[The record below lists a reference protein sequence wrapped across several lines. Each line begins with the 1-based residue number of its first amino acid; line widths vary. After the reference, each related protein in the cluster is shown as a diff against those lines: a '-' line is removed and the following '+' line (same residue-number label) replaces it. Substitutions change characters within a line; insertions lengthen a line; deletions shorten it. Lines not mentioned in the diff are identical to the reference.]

1 MVFPQNPATT
11 DMPKYK
17 SPLSGAA
24 KKSPLASPVQ
34 IALMEQG
41 VPRGT
46 AYATSEQIAAQNA
59 MPATPMPPQE
69 RTGPIAD
76 QLSRSQPGISSP
88 QELRNPGSVPFGVPS
103 MAATRPQM
111 GLGAPGTA
119 GGDPMMRGPRSAP
132 GMDVPGAIVTP
143 EGTLADIVSTMSM
156 QPDPAYV
163 QEQTELARALGQ
175 QRYDQS
181 DVARMQSGR
190 MADMTANRNM
200 GQMAGGNY
208 ADMDP
213 ARAAAAAQGMY
224 RGGGLGGA
232 SMGAREDAIE
242 QALRARG
249 PSGPSQSERIAGSRQ
264 EMNSML
270 AEALQGQG
278 GAMNPQA
285 GFEQNARM
293 LQPGTTLTGTDAN
306 GTPMIISRGSA
317 GTLDDRTRDARQEQY
332 RTARRERAGELRGFR
347 QNQNAMRNEAMVA
360 AASNPANSPFM
371 RALMAND
378 PRGAAA
384 IMQAQGGLQLGSAEL
399 AQKAEADRQRFQ
411 NDTEKLRQAGIVSEA
426 EARRLNAQADGVT
439 AETGVLTAASTPE
452 AQAAAQRNAERM
464 TALQGGMAP
473 PTYTDGLFED
483 PAARSSAT
491 APPQS
496 VSQALRRVEQTA
508 PAVDRLAGSGV
519 SAGMPSGY
527 ANAIDKR
534 IESGAMYSDSDL
546 QSMQA
551 NYQARALSDP
561 NFKPNDGGLLVA
573 SGAIPSEN
581 TMFQQMLHER
591 MVQPQ
596 PITADEV
603 IQLRKKAK
611 ESNAAAKR
619 ESMANNR
626 TESLPNNN
634 YDTGRFVGMP

>member
-1 MVFPQNPATT
+1 
-11 DMPKYK
+11 
-17 SPLSGAA
+17 
-24 KKSPLASPVQ
+24 
-34 IALMEQG
+34 
-41 VPRGT
+41 
-46 AYATSEQIAAQNA
+46 
-59 MPATPMPPQE
+59 
-69 RTGPIAD
+69 
-76 QLSRSQPGISSP
+76 
-88 QELRNPGSVPFGVPS
+88 
-103 MAATRPQM
+103 
-111 GLGAPGTA
+111 
-119 GGDPMMRGPRSAP
+119 
-132 GMDVPGAIVTP
+132 
-143 EGTLADIVSTMSM
+143 
-156 QPDPAYV
+156 
-163 QEQTELARALGQ
+163 
-175 QRYDQS
+175 
-181 DVARMQSGR
+181 
-190 MADMTANRNM
+190 
-200 GQMAGGNY
+200 
-208 ADMDP
+208 
-213 ARAAAAAQGMY
+213 
-224 RGGGLGGA
+224 
-232 SMGAREDAIE
+232 
-242 QALRARG
+242 
-249 PSGPSQSERIAGSRQ
+249 
-264 EMNSML
+264 ML

-278 GAMNPQA
+278 GVMNPQA

-317 GTLDDRTRDARQEQY
+317 GTLDDRTRNARQEQY

-371 RALMAND
+371 QALMAND

-411 NDTEKLRQAGIVSEA
+411 NDTERLRQAGIVSEA

-519 SAGMPSGY
+519 SAGMPAGF

-546 QSMQA
+546 QAIQA